1 MKTRDSD
8 IKTSK
13 NVIRSSI
20 RRQLLTLSDASKD
33 AFSKKITKY
42 FLSSGIL
49 HTLKS
54 LFVYISQPSEVSTCC
69 LIKMALESDIK
80 VYAPKIIDQHM
91 SAQRLVTVDDL
102 LPGKWGILE
111 PPATISSPAH
121 IDLVI
126 TPGLAFTK
134 QGTRL
139 GRGAGF
145 YDQWLANNSYGRT
158 MALAYDLTLLDNLPL
173 SQNDIQIDSIVTET
187 CFIDCRAER
196 CDI

>member
-8 IKTSK
+8 IKTEK
-13 NVIRSSI
+13 NAIRSSI
-20 RRQLLTLSDASKD
+20 RRQLLTLSGASKGT
-33 AFSKKITKY
+33 FSKKITKY
-42 FLSSGIL
+42 FLTSRIL

-54 LFVYISQPSEVSTCC
+54 LFIYISQPSEVNTCH
-69 LIKMALESDIK
+69 LIKMALENEIK

-102 LPGKWGILE
+102 IPGKWGILE
-111 PPATISSPAH
+111 PPTTICSPAH

-126 TPGLAFTK
+126 TPGLAFTR

-158 MALAYDLTLLDNLPL
+158 MALAYDITLLDNLPL
-173 SQNDIQIDSIVTET
+173 SQDDVQIDSIVTET

>member
-1 MKTRDSD
+1 
-8 IKTSK
+8 
-13 NVIRSSI
+13 
-20 RRQLLTLSDASKD
+20 
-33 AFSKKITKY
+33 
-42 FLSSGIL
+42 
-49 HTLKS
+49 
-54 LFVYISQPSEVSTCC
+54 
-69 LIKMALESDIK
+69 MALESDIK

-102 LPGKWGILE
+102 IPGKWGILE

>member
-1 MKTRDSD
+1 
-8 IKTSK
+8 
-13 NVIRSSI
+13 
-20 RRQLLTLSDASKD
+20 
-33 AFSKKITKY
+33 
-42 FLSSGIL
+42 
-49 HTLKS
+49 
-54 LFVYISQPSEVSTCC
+54 
-69 LIKMALESDIK
+69 MALESDIK

-102 LPGKWGILE
+102 IPGKWGILE
-111 PPATISSPAH
+111 PPVTISSPAH

>member
-8 IKTSK
+8 IKSEKT
-13 NVIRSSI
+13 VLRSSI

-42 FLSSGIL
+42 FLTSGIL

-54 LFVYISQPSEVSTCC
+54 LFVYISQPSEVNTCR
-69 LIKMALESDIK
+69 LIKMALESGIK

-91 SAQRLVTVDDL
+91 SAHRLITAADL
-102 LPGKWGILE
+102 TPGKWGILE
-111 PPATISSPAH
+111 PPITISSPTH

-126 TPGLAFTK
+126 TPGLAFTR

-158 MALAYDLTLLDNLPL
+158 MALAYDITLLDDLPL
-173 SQNDIQIDSIVTET
+173 SHNDIQIDSIATET